1 MNIYHLL
8 PYSPIVPA
16 DEDHSLFDINGIISI
31 CELTTALSTQCLDCR
46 LTDDLYLLIVS
57 QAMDFILWFGALI
70 GKKIPDVTHRFFTN
84 RVSVVGEGLAVSISL
99 WNGSHHF
106 SCPFPNFSSP
116 DATIDFPTHRYDG

>member
-8 PYSPIVPA
+8 EYSPIVPA

-31 CELTTALSTQCLDCR
+31 CELTTALSTQCLDYR

-57 QAMDFILWFGALI
+57 QAMDFILWFGALM

-84 RVSVVGEGLAVSISL
+84 RVVWWGKV
-99 WNGSHHF
+99 W
-106 SCPFPNFSSP
+106 
-116 DATIDFPTHRYDG
+116 R